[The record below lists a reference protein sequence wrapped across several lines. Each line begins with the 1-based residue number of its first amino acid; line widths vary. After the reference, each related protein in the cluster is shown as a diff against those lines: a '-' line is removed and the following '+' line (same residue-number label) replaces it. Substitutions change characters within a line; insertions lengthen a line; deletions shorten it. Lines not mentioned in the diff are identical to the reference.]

1 MFPLSSPQE
10 TAITD
15 YLIKQ
20 QKPTSE
26 EQTWGPSESLYP
38 AARPSLELTRVT
50 AYTICQTL
58 IIYGLLITLF

>member
-20 QKPTSE
+20 QKK
-26 EQTWGPSESLYP
+26 LFL
-38 AARPSLELTRVT
+38 A
-50 AYTICQTL
+50 
-58 IIYGLLITLF
+58 LLGGRAGGHGVHVPP